1 MYFRAL
7 LALSIGLS
15 TMPSTLSAQTS
26 APRIAGY
33 GAIAPLTGD
42 EMRAEP
48 GLRYRLVFSVTKA
61 AATPDKVNP
70 SLDKVARLLNL
81 LGRDNIRPAPGDI
94 VAIIHG
100 AATPIVANST
110 AYAAK
115 TKTKTKAKAKVNP
128 NLDLIEKLR
137 EAGVTVAV
145 CSQALHANGIS
156 TRQLAPAVRVDL
168 SAMTTLAALQ
178 LRGWALIPD

>member
-1 MYFRAL
+1 MYLRTF

-15 TMPSTLSAQTS
+15 AMPTTLSAQVS

-115 TKTKTKAKAKVNP
+115 TKAKVNP
-128 NLDLIEKLR
+128 NLDLMEKLR

-145 CSQALHANGIS
+145 CSQALHANRIP
-156 TRQLAPAVRVDL
+156 TKQLAPGVRVDL

>member
-1 MYFRAL
+1 MRLRAF
-7 LALSIGLS
+7 LALSIGFS
-15 TMPSTLSAQTS
+15 VMPAMLGAQTS
-26 APRIAGY
+26 APRIAGF

-42 EMRAEP
+42 ETRAEP
-48 GLRYRLVFSVTKA
+48 KLRYRLVFNVTKA
-61 AATPDKVNP
+61 AVTPDKVNP

-94 VAIIHG
+94 VVIVHG
-100 AATPIVANST
+100 TATPIVANST

-115 TKTKTKAKAKVNP
+115 AEAQLNP
-128 NLDLIEKLR
+128 NLDLIAKLR
-137 EAGVTVAV
+137 AAGVTVSV
-145 CSQALHANGIS
+145 CSQALQALRIS
-156 TRQLAPAVRVDL
+156 AKQLAPGVRVDL

>member
-15 TMPSTLSAQTS
+15 AMPSTLSAQTS

-33 GAIAPLTGD
+33 GAIAPLSGSET
-42 EMRAEP
+42 RAEP
-48 GLRYRLVFSVTKA
+48 GLRYRLVFNVTKA

-81 LGRDNIRPAPGDI
+81 LGRDSIRPAPGDI
-94 VAIIHG
+94 VVIVHG
-100 AATPIVANST
+100 AATPIVTNATVYS
-110 AYAAK
+110 A
-115 TKTKTKAKAKVNP
+115 KTKAKLNP
-128 NLDLIEKLR
+128 NLELIAKLR

-145 CSQALHANGIS
+145 CSQALHANRIP
-156 TRQLAPAVRVDL
+156 TKQLAPGVRVDL

>member
-1 MYFRAL
+1 MYLRTL
-7 LALSIGLS
+7 LALSIGLGV
-15 TMPSTLSAQTS
+15 MPNTLSAQTS

-42 EMRAEP
+42 ETRAKP
-48 GLRYRLVFSVTKA
+48 GLRYRLVFNVTKA
-61 AATPDKVNP
+61 AAPPDKVNP

-81 LGRDNIRPAPGDI
+81 LDRDNIRPAPGDI
-94 VAIIHG
+94 VVIVHG
-100 AATPIVANST
+100 AATPIVTNSA

-115 TKTKTKAKAKVNP
+115 TQAKLNP
-128 NLDLIEKLR
+128 NLELIAKLR
-137 EAGVTVAV
+137 DAGVTVAV
-145 CSQALHANGIS
+145 CSQALHANRIS
-156 TRQLAPAVRVDL
+156 AKQLAPAVRIDL

>member
-1 MYFRAL
+1 MYLRAL
-7 LALSIGLS
+7 LALSIGL
-15 TMPSTLSAQTS
+15 TAMPGTLSAQPST
-26 APRIAGY
+26 PRIAGY
-33 GAIAPLTGD
+33 GAIVPLTGS

-48 GLRYRLVFSVTKA
+48 GLRYRLVYNVTKA

-81 LGRDNIRPAPGDI
+81 LARDNIRPVPGDI
-94 VAIIHG
+94 VVIVHG

-115 TKTKTKAKAKVNP
+115 TKAGLNP
-128 NLDLIEKLR
+128 NLDLIDKLR
-137 EAGVTVAV
+137 AAGVTVAV
-145 CSQALHANGIS
+145 CSQALHANRMS
-156 TRQLAPAVRVDL
+156 AKQLAPGIRIDL
-168 SAMTTLAALQ
+168 SAMTTLATLQ

>member
-1 MYFRAL
+1 MRL
-7 LALSIGLS
+7 QTVLASLIGLGAV
-15 TMPSTLSAQTS
+15 PAIVSAQTS

-33 GAIAPLTGD
+33 GAIAPLTGN
-42 EMRAEP
+42 ETRAEP
-48 GLRYRLVFSVTKA
+48 GLRYRLVFNVTKA

-81 LGRDNIRPAPGDI
+81 LGRDKIRPAPGDLI
-94 VAIIHG
+94 VIVHG
-100 AATPIVANST
+100 TATPIVANST
-110 AYAAK
+110 AYGAK
-115 TKTKTKAKAKVNP
+115 TKARLNP
-128 NLDLIEKLR
+128 NLELMAKLR

-145 CSQALHANGIS
+145 CSQALHAHRIS
-156 TRQLAPAVRVDL
+156 AKQLAPGVRVDL

>member
-1 MYFRAL
+1 MRLRTLF
-7 LALSIGLS
+7 ALSIGIAV
-15 TMPSTLSAQTS
+15 MPITVSAQTS

-48 GLRYRLVFSVTKA
+48 GLRYRLVFNVTKA
-61 AATPDKVNP
+61 AAAPDKVNP

-81 LGRDNIRPAPGDI
+81 LDRDGIRPAPGDI
-94 VAIIHG
+94 VVIVHG
-100 AATPIVANST
+100 AATPIVTNST
-110 AYAAK
+110 VYAAK
-115 TKTKTKAKAKVNP
+115 TKAASNP
-128 NLDLIEKLR
+128 NLELIEKLR
-137 EAGVTVAV
+137 GAGVAVAV
-145 CSQALHANGIS
+145 CSQALHANRIPVKD
-156 TRQLAPAVRVDL
+156 LAPGIRVDL

>member
-1 MYFRAL
+1 MYLRTL
-7 LALSIGLS
+7 VALSIGL
-15 TMPSTLSAQTS
+15 TIMPTTLSAQPS
-26 APRIAGY
+26 SSRIAGY

-42 EMRAEP
+42 ETRAEP

-94 VAIIHG
+94 VVIVHG

-110 AYAAK
+110 VYVAK
-115 TKTKTKAKAKVNP
+115 TKTKLNP

-137 EAGVTVAV
+137 QAGVAVAV
-145 CSQALHANGIS
+145 CSQALHTAGIS
-156 TRQLAPAVRVDL
+156 TKQLAPGVRVDL
-168 SAMTTLAALQ
+168 SAMTTLAGLQ
-178 LRGWALIPD
+178 LHGWALIPD

>member
-1 MYFRAL
+1 MRL
-7 LALSIGLS
+7 RTIITLSLGLAIL
-15 TMPSTLSAQTS
+15 PATLSAETS

-33 GAIAPLTGD
+33 GAIAPLTGG
-42 EMRAEP
+42 ETRAEP

-81 LGRDNIRPAPGDI
+81 LGRDNILPAPGDI
-94 VAIIHG
+94 VVIVQG
-100 AATPIVANST
+100 AATPIVTNST
-110 AYAAK
+110 VYAAK
-115 TKTKTKAKAKVNP
+115 TKAMSNP
-128 NLDLIEKLR
+128 NLELIAKLR
-137 EAGVTVAV
+137 KAGVIVAV
-145 CSQALHANGIS
+145 CSQALHANSIS
-156 TRQLAPAVRVDL
+156 SGELAPAIRIDL

>member
-7 LALSIGLS
+7 LALSIGLGV
-15 TMPSTLSAQTS
+15 MPSTLSAQTS
-26 APRIAGY
+26 APRVAGY

-42 EMRAEP
+42 ETRAEP
-48 GLRYRLVFSVTKA
+48 GLRYRLVFNVTKA
-61 AATPDKVNP
+61 AAASDKVNP

-81 LGRDNIRPAPGDI
+81 LDRDSIRPALGDI
-94 VAIIHG
+94 VIIVHG

-115 TKTKTKAKAKVNP
+115 TRAASNP
-128 NLDLIEKLR
+128 NLELIEKLR

-145 CSQALHANGIS
+145 CSQALHANRIS
-156 TRQLAPAVRVDL
+156 VKELAPGIRIDL
-168 SAMTTLAALQ
+168 SAMTTLTALQ

>member
-1 MYFRAL
+1 MRLRTF

-15 TMPSTLSAQTS
+15 VMPTTLSAQTS

-33 GAIAPLTGD
+33 GAIAPLTGG
-42 EMRAEP
+42 ETRAEP
-48 GLRYRLVFSVTKA
+48 ALTYRLVFNVTKA
-61 AATPDKVNP
+61 AATPDGVSP

-81 LGRDNIRPAPGDI
+81 LGRDNIRPAQGDI
-94 VAIIHG
+94 VVIVHG

-115 TKTKTKAKAKVNP
+115 TKAKLNP
-128 NLDLIEKLR
+128 NLELIAKLR
-137 EAGVTVAV
+137 DAGVTVAV
-145 CSQALHANGIS
+145 CSQALHANRIPAK
-156 TRQLAPAVRVDL
+156 QLAPGVRVDL

-178 LRGWALIPD
+178 LRGWAFIPD

>member
-1 MYFRAL
+1 MYLRTL

-15 TMPSTLSAQTS
+15 VMPTTLSAQTS
-26 APRIAGY
+26 APRIANY

-42 EMRAEP
+42 ETRAEP
-48 GLRYRLVFSVTKA
+48 GLRYRLVFVTKA

-81 LGRDNIRPAPGDI
+81 LDRDNIRPAPGDI
-94 VAIIHG
+94 VVIIHG
-100 AATPIVANST
+100 AATPIVTNST
-110 AYAAK
+110 AYEA
-115 TKTKTKAKAKVNP
+115 KTKAKLNP

-145 CSQALHANGIS
+145 CSQALHANRIS
-156 TRQLAPAVRVDL
+156 AKQLAPSVRIDL

>member
-1 MYFRAL
+1 MRLRTF

-15 TMPSTLSAQTS
+15 VMPTTLSAQTS
-26 APRIAGY
+26 VPRIAGY
-33 GAIAPLTGD
+33 GAIAPLTGG
-42 EMRAEP
+42 ETRAEP
-48 GLRYRLVFSVTKA
+48 ALTYRLVFNVTKA
-61 AATPDKVNP
+61 AATPDGVSP

-94 VAIIHG
+94 VVIVHG

-115 TKTKTKAKAKVNP
+115 TKAKLNP
-128 NLDLIEKLR
+128 NLELIAKLR
-137 EAGVTVAV
+137 DAGVTVAV
-145 CSQALHANGIS
+145 CSQALHANRIPAK
-156 TRQLAPAVRVDL
+156 QLAPGVRVDL

-178 LRGWALIPD
+178 LRGWAFIPD